1 MRVLILLSLTLVVV
15 LSLGLTS
22 CGTSGP
28 QAAQPGT
35 PPFIWNQAQDSFQ
48 KGNFAAAS
56 DRLDRLTGKDGE
68 FRDRAEVLQTIVG
81 IGLARG
87 EMEWADI
94 FEDGSKYARGRYL
107 DFKRSSSTA
116 RSGAHQ
122 MVMRVAEIQHRSM
135 ERLKNSDLLLA
146 VTLPTLN
153 TDLPVEAE
161 RVKKGVAL
169 QESEQEAA
177 LVHMQQRGV
186 LKAVALFA
194 GAGADVA
201 KARELLAKGDFKI
214 PKDTFYTTLARE
226 YTELTKL
233 YGSKKLDQSGQVKML
248 CGEAEKALSF
258 AQSSADAKAVRK
270 DLDGIKKKLPKG
282 KD

>member
-22 CGTSGP
+22 CGNAGP

-35 PPFIWNQAQDSFQ
+35 PLFIWNQAQDAFQ

-56 DRLDRLTGKDGE
+56 NYLDRLTGKDGE

-94 FEDGSKYARGRYL
+94 FEDGSKYARTRYL
-107 DFKRSSSTA
+107 DFKRSSSMA
-116 RSGAHQ
+116 RSGANQ
-122 MVMRVAEIQHRSM
+122 AVMRVAEIQHKSM
-135 ERLKNSDLLLA
+135 ERLKNSDLVLA

-153 TDLPVEAE
+153 TDLPVEAG

-169 QESEQEAA
+169 QESEQEGA
-177 LVHMQQRGV
+177 LAHMQQRSV
-186 LKAVALFA
+186 MKAVTLFT
-194 GAGADVA
+194 GAGEDVA
-201 KARELLAKGDFKI
+201 KARELMAKGDFKI
-214 PKDTFYTTLARE
+214 PKETFYTTLARE
-226 YTELTKL
+226 YADLTEL
-233 YGSKKLDQSGQVKML
+233 YGSKKLDQSGQIKML
-248 CGEAEKALSF
+248 CGEAEKALSLTPP
-258 AQSSADAKAVRK
+258 SADTKAVQK
-270 DLDGIKKKLPKG
+270 KLDVIKKKLPKS
-282 KD
+282 